1 MYNVRIKCVSVCD
14 KAGNYGVWDSKRE
27 RKNQVLMK
35 IVLAKSSGKI
45 CVLST
50 FKHRFTSECWMQI
63 LEIVMVHYVVDA
75 VLILPYFSFHI
86 YFSFSHLTSINIIIS
101 IHHSFFS
108 SSKSSSFSERSFNLN
123 RSVLFQLCFFTSNF
137 FLKKYIERIEEEW
150 AAVKKMRSEMNEKKV
165 VEKRDVHLFEVKWM
179 QFVP

>member
-1 MYNVRIKCVSVCD
+1 MQKHTHLHKLVSFHHKLLLLHSFSHITSSDSFNAMYKYIVRIKCVSVCD

-50 FKHRFTSECWMQI
+50 FKHWFTSECWMQI

-101 IHHSFFS
+101 IHHSFFFLPQ
-108 SSKSSSFSERSFNLN
+108 KVLPFRSAHLIWIVVFFFNFVFL
-123 RSVLFQLCFFTSNF
+123 LPIFF
-137 FLKKYIERIEEEW
+137 
-150 AAVKKMRSEMNEKKV
+150 
-165 VEKRDVHLFEVKWM
+165 
-179 QFVP
+179 